1 MWSLLLTF
9 LTLLLPLNGIAATV
23 KAVHKGRA
31 PLKGAACDFIFLARV
46 SCPDGS
52 KFVVKQER
60 GVRKQFL
67 VVNGEPVLAFVAKPS
82 QPNAVKFAQCDQ
94 HRDITERVG
103 CKPVEGA
110 AGLSLNSTRDPTP
123 EPPSAGFRLPAPEA
137 AVTMWLSKQKT
148 EF

>member
-1 MWSLLLTF
+1 MFNKLQQRS
-9 LTLLLPLNGIAATV
+9 NATM
-23 KAVHKGRA
+23 
-31 PLKGAACDFIFLARV
+31 
-46 SCPDGS
+46 
-52 KFVVKQER
+52 QER

-94 HRDITERVG
+94 HRFSSQPFMSYLDVLTPPRDITERVG

-123 EPPSAGFRLPAPEA
+123 GDLSSIRILISCLAEFLPVE
-137 AVTMWLSKQKT
+137 K
-148 EF
+148 